1 MATIPE
7 ICKPINLGS
16 TAGVSF
22 EETQR
27 DFLWRRVLLASIIGL
42 SISVIMFFF
51 HRVIMGGESAAHP
64 LPFNW
69 LPALYFGHIV
79 LFGLGVLTF
88 YAGRARFSVR
98 KLHWLALILVGLN
111 VVLSVVTD
119 TLHIPWFIN
128 FFTLSLLL
136 FISAAI
142 VPWPG
147 RFQCTL
153 GVSALVTF
161 GAFQIWSYNYLPAVG
176 DMWRN
181 AGEIASFRQVLL
193 IGLVAITVL
202 AGAADVTSRTL
213 YSLRRTAHRA
223 RRLGNYEIVRKLGEG
238 GMGTVYLARH
248 SIICRPTAVKVLAQ
262 EGASAGQA
270 LGRFEREVHL
280 SASLTHPNTISIYD
294 FGRTEEDVFYYAMEF
309 LSGLDLRRLV
319 QRFGPLCAE
328 RVAFLV
334 EQICGSLHEAHV
346 RGIVHRD
353 IKPSNVFLTQ
363 RGGMYDFVKV
373 LDFGLAKQTK
383 TETASDITQSG
394 AIFGTADY
402 IAPEAAYGTETVD
415 ARADIYNLGG
425 VIHWML
431 TGQPPFVSDSSLK
444 VIVDHV
450 KTDPTRPSMVSELPI
465 PPEMDDV
472 VVKCLAKRP
481 EERFPSAEEVA
492 IAIRKIPFGRPWNFA
507 LAKDWWELHGL
518 IGDPDDEFDCN
529 SEARTDGE

>member
-7 ICKPINLGS
+7 ICKPIHLS
-16 TAGVSF
+16 TAGLSF

-27 DFLWRRVLLASIIGL
+27 GFLWRRVLLASVIGL

-64 LPFNW
+64 LTFTW

-79 LFGLGVLTF
+79 LFGVGVLTF
-88 YAGRARFSVR
+88 YLGRIRFSVR
-98 KLHWLALILVGLN
+98 QLHWLSLILVGLN
-111 VVLSVVTD
+111 VILSIVTD
-119 TLHIPWFIN
+119 TLHVPWFIN
-128 FFTLSLLL
+128 FFSLSLLL

-142 VPWPG
+142 IPWPG
-147 RFQCTL
+147 RFQCAL
-153 GVSALVTF
+153 GAAALVTF
-161 GAFQIWSYNYLPAVG
+161 GVFQVWSHNYLPEIG
-176 DMWRN
+176 DMWQN
-181 AGEIASFRQVLL
+181 AEEIASFRQVLL

-202 AGAADVTSRTL
+202 AGAADITSRTL
-213 YSLRRTAHRA
+213 YSLRRTAHQA
-223 RRLGNYEIVRKLGEG
+223 KRLGNYEIVRKLGEG
-238 GMGTVYLARH
+238 GMGAVYLARH

-262 EGASAGQA
+262 EGPATGQA
-270 LGRFEREVHL
+270 LVRFEREVHL

-294 FGRTEEDVFYYAMEF
+294 FGRTEENVFYYAMEF
-309 LSGLDLRRLV
+309 LSGMDLRRLV
-319 QRFGPLCAE
+319 QRFGPLSAE

-353 IKPSNVFLTQ
+353 IKPSNIFLTQ

-383 TETASDITQSG
+383 TEAASDITQTG
-394 AIFGTADY
+394 VIFGTADY
-402 IAPEAAYGTETVD
+402 IAPEAAYGSEAVD
-415 ARADIYNLGG
+415 ARADLYNLGG

-465 PPEMDDV
+465 PPEMDEL

-481 EERFPSAEEVA
+481 EDRFQSAEEVA
-492 IAIRKIPFGRPWNFA
+492 NLLKDIPFEQSWNLT
-507 LAKDWWELHGL
+507 LAKGWWELHGL
-518 IGDPDDEFDCN
+518 IDNPDDEFDCHA
-529 SEARTDGE
+529 EARMDSE